1 MRRTSAL
8 ALLWRVG
15 AGLVLAA
22 FVVGVPVLLHGFGSP
37 LPSRMPNWSGFVT
50 DVRMGY
56 VPSDVLAKVALAAA
70 WAVWLFLGYEIV
82 AETGSWVRNQGAR
95 RSSALGPLQPLLS
108 RLVAVAVLSGPLPRA
123 VAGTAVPAL
132 RAPVVAL
139 AGESVPV
146 SLPPAAVPA
155 ASTTLPIYV
164 VQPHDTLWAIA
175 ERHLG
180 NPLRWSEIA
189 ALNEGR
195 LEGSAYFG
203 DPHWIY
209 PGWVLELPADATG
222 LETQPVTPAGASA
235 PASPPPPASV
245 VPTSPAGS
253 GAPTATAPPGSV
265 DSAPAPGLEPGDEAK
280 PPTGLPRPLS
290 ARSHPLR
297 PRSEDGNSPS
307 SAVRHEAPPRRGP
320 VVPIGAGVL
329 GAGVLALLA
338 RMRRAQQRHRQP
350 GRRIALPTGALATV
364 ETGLHSSD
372 DPDAAH
378 WVELAVRLLSSRLAG
393 APDAPKILGLLV
405 GTERLELVVEGPP
418 GDPPPPFEIGGSGR
432 WVLPRVDEV
441 AELAQ
446 RSCDEPAVL
455 PTLVTVGRNTD
466 GVVLLN
472 LEAGGIV
479 SITGGAHSVR
489 AEIVHAMAIELA
501 TCLWVDALTV
511 CAVGDL
517 AAAGLPFLER
527 LELYE
532 DFDDALVRVSSHA
545 TSARALLNRL
555 DEPDVAT
562 ARMRGVQG
570 TWEPLVMLA
579 DHLAGPNAA
588 GALGC
593 LDDAH
598 LLGLAVVVVEEV
610 PGSRWYLVLGEDG
623 LLVIEPLGLTV
634 TPQRL
639 GTVQVSGIAGLLQLA
654 GSLVDVAP
662 DAPPYDALSDAGDV
676 HGGPPPATSDASFDP
691 GPTMGPAGGGE
702 LEAPRIRVLGP
713 VRLEGAEQPPR
724 RAKMLE
730 LIVWLTLHP
739 PGADLD
745 TAATAL
751 WPERAPA
758 PRTLWTL
765 TWGARQALGNR
776 PDGEPY
782 LPRYERLS
790 LDPAVTSDWR
800 DFQALASSAD
810 PGEWHRA
817 LGLVRGP
824 PFAEVDWPW
833 AVTEGLAAAM
843 ESEIV
848 DLAAKASEA
857 AFARDDLATAAW
869 ATEQGLLASPYDERL
884 YRLLM
889 RIADRSGN
897 PAGVRA
903 VMARL
908 SAVLAEEVE
917 PADAVHPETWAL
929 YERLTATEH
938 RDRSTSSGVPHP
950 VREHTG

>member
-1 MRRTSAL
+1 MRRTSTL
-8 ALLWRVG
+8 ALVCRVG

-22 FVVGVPVLLHGFGSP
+22 FVVGVPVLLQRFGSP
-37 LPSRMPNWSGFVT
+37 LPSRVPSWSGFVT
-50 DVRMGY
+50 DVRVGY
-56 VPSDVLAKVALAAA
+56 VPAAVLAKVALAAA
-70 WAVWLFLGYEIV
+70 WAVWLFLGFEIV

-108 RLVAVAVLSGPLPRA
+108 RLVAVAVLSTPLPRA
-123 VAGTAVPAL
+123 VAGSTAPAL

-139 AGESVPV
+139 TAESAPA
-146 SLPPAAVPA
+146 SLPPAAAPA
-155 ASTTLPIYV
+155 ASTPLPTYV

-195 LEGSAYFG
+195 LEGSAHFG

-222 LETQPVTPAGASA
+222 LEIQPGTPATA
-235 PASPPPPASV
+235 PAPSPPAPTPSV
-245 VPTSPAGS
+245 VPSSPVGS
-253 GAPTATAPPGSV
+253 GAPSASAPGST
-265 DSAPAPGLEPGDEAK
+265 DSAPAPTPEPGEEVK
-280 PPTGLPRPLS
+280 PPTGLSRPVS
-290 ARSHPLR
+290 AGPHPLR
-297 PRSEDGNSPS
+297 PRSENGNSQAW
-307 SAVRHEAPPRRGP
+307 AVRHETPPHRGP

-372 DPDAAH
+372 DPDAAR
-378 WVELAVRLLSSRLAG
+378 WVELAVRLLSTRLTG
-393 APDAPKILGLLV
+393 ASNAPKILGLVV
-405 GTERLELVVEGPP
+405 GAERLELVVEGPP
-418 GDPPPPFEIGGSGR
+418 ADPPPPFEMGASGH

-446 RSCDEPAVL
+446 TSCDEPAAL

-472 LEAGGIV
+472 LEVGGIV

-532 DFDDALVRVSSHA
+532 NFDDVLVRVTSHA
-545 TSARALLNRL
+545 TSARALLDSL

-570 TWEPLVMLA
+570 SWEPIVVLA
-579 DHLAGPNAA
+579 DHPPGPSAA
-588 GALGC
+588 GALGR

-598 LLGLAVVVVEEV
+598 LLGISVVVPGEV
-610 PGSRWYLVLGEDG
+610 AGARWNLVLGEDG
-623 LLVIEPLGLTV
+623 LLLEPLGLTV
-634 TPQRL
+634 APQHL
-639 GTVQVSGIAGLLQLA
+639 GTAQVSGIAGLLQLA
-654 GSLVDVAP
+654 GGLADVAP
-662 DAPPYDALSDAGDV
+662 DAPPYDALAGAGDV
-676 HGGPPPATSDASFDP
+676 HADSPLTTSDLSFDP
-691 GPTMGPAGGGE
+691 SLATASVGGTE
-702 LEAPRIRVLGP
+702 LDAPRIHVLGP

-730 LIVWLTLHP
+730 LIVWLALHP

-800 DFQALASSAD
+800 DFQALASSPDLGA
-810 PGEWHRA
+810 WHRA

-824 PFAEVDWPW
+824 PFAEADWPW

-848 DLAAKASEA
+848 DLAAKVSEA
-857 AFARDDLATAAW
+857 ACAREDLATAAW
-869 ATEQGLLASPYDERL
+869 AAEQGLLASPYDERL

-897 PAGVRA
+897 PAGVKA

-929 YERLTATEH
+929 YERLTATER
-938 RDRSTSSGVPHP
+938 RDRRTSSGVPHP